1 MKIKKSSN
9 VVSDIDTDLITGNN
23 FFAHLIKAI
32 SITRYGHEKQ
42 FILNDK
48 HLPKES
54 LKKIEKT
61 VLFSK
66 QPVYFNKTTIDR
78 RIHDGSGAGTSG
90 TNAKIAAR
98 KANEWRQRF
107 KYR

>member
-1 MKIKKSSN
+1 M
-9 VVSDIDTDLITGNN
+9 SDIDTDLITGNN
-23 FFAHLIKAI
+23 FFAHLIKEI
-32 SITRYGHEKQ
+32 SITRYGHDKQ
-42 FILNDK
+42 LILNDK
-48 HLPKES
+48 HLPKDS

-78 RIHDGSGAGTSG
+78 RIHDGSEAGTSG